1 MSSETIEFFF
11 SFRSPYS
18 YLAAPRAFQLPENY
32 EVDIRFRGV
41 MPMAM
46 RGQSVPSQ
54 KRIHTMFD
62 TKREANRLGMPFGP
76 VFDPIGDGAV
86 RCLRVS
92 ELAVDQQLE
101 KQFVLAVSRAI
112 WAEGVDVSTDEGL
125 RPICIAAGLDW
136 HACQQAISDPLIE
149 ARVEKNVEDLL
160 ELGQWGVPVF
170 RFREQLL
177 WGQDRIEDLERL
189 LDAAGLRR

>member
-92 ELAVDQQLE
+92 ELAVGQQLE
-101 KQFVLAVSRAI
+101 KQFVLAVCLAI
-112 WAEGVDVSTDEGL
+112 WAEGVDVSSDEGL

-136 HACQQAISDPLIE
+136 HACLQAISDPLIE

-170 RFREQLL
+170 RFRDQLL